1 MAYKRKNG
9 GKKYKRAKKKKMEK
23 AVICYCPTVCPD
35 VMSVSLSY
43 NAQKQA
49 LGSGVVSILDFV
61 FRGNSCFDPD
71 FATGGQQPLG
81 FDEWSSFYRRYR
93 VKGAKIRVHYMN
105 NAAVTAVG
113 YIVANNTSAAFIQ
126 RANTMELPYMQSAN
140 LGQDAG
146 NNQGDLTMYKSTA
159 QVRGGPQD
167 IVQYEQDLSALNTSN
182 PNQEWFFHVGA
193 YGIGPS
199 VNNFDVDMDIL
210 VTYYVEFYDRETLA
224 RS

>member
-1 MAYKRKNG
+1 MAYKRKG
-9 GKKYKRAKKKKMEK
+9 GEKKYKRTKKKKVPK
-23 AVICYCPTVCPD
+23 ATICYSPTVCPD
-35 VMSVSLSY
+35 VMSVALSY

-49 LGSGVVSILDFV
+49 LGGGTVTILDYV

-105 NAAVTAVG
+105 DASISAVG
-113 YIVANNTSAAFIQ
+113 YIVASNTGAAFID
-126 RANTMELPYMQSAN
+126 RANTMELPYMESTN
-140 LGQDAG
+140 LGEDAG
-146 NNQGDLTMYKSTA
+146 NNQGNLTLYASTA
-159 QVRGGPQD
+159 QVRGGPKD
-167 IVQYEQDLSALNTSN
+167 IVQYEQDLSAFNTSN
-182 PNQEWFFHVGA
+182 PNQQWYFHVGA

-199 VNNFDVDMDIL
+199 TNNFDVNMDIL
-210 VTYYVEFYDRETLA
+210 ITYYVEFYDRETLS